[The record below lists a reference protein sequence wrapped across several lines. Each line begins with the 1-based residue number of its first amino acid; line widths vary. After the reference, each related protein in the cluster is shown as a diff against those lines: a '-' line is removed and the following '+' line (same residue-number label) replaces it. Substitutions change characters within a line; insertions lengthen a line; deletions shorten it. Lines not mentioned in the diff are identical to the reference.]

1 MYRGLQPHTFHAH
14 AGRTQAVPECL
25 LRGKVSG
32 PLNRDVRREEKDY
45 IMKLRITHIPPIR
58 ASLTIAGV
66 CAVLILITTIV
77 ITIYATG
84 LGNTSHSP
92 APPYSEILLVA
103 GGVLPQI
110 AMTPKER

>member
-1 MYRGLQPHTFHAH
+1 MLGVHKRFQGTRH
-14 AGRTQAVPECL
+14 
-25 LRGKVSG
+25 KVSG